1 MDFWLACGHL
11 MKARVVAAFLFVLAA
26 AASAWLLRRPGEP
39 VYHGHP
45 VSYWIEPWQHHG
57 MEPAENIAA
66 AFSEM
71 DERAVRWLAAQLNW
85 RPSGLKA
92 TLNHLVAQ
100 VVSAK
105 FFNDLPDRRE
115 VAAMGLG
122 RLGPRAISAVPALEA
137 VFQHAAEPRARSARA
152 AALGALIRIRRE
164 PLEPYLEKLRDPS
177 ASDWRMYAIAMWH
190 QGTNGAPAVPHLVRT
205 LEQPVQEGI
214 IPTAVNTL
222 AAIHSQPELT
232 VPALTRQ
239 LDHSNQLVRG
249 NAIRGL
255 ALFGTAAK
263 PAWPALTARLQ
274 DPVVMVRVAA
284 TNALRQIDAAAARQ
298 LGVN

>member
-1 MDFWLACGHL
+1 
-11 MKARVVAAFLFVLAA
+11 
-26 AASAWLLRRPGEP
+26 
-39 VYHGHP
+39 
-45 VSYWIEPWQHHG
+45 

-92 TLNHLVAQ
+92 TLNNMVARII
-100 VVSAK
+100 SAK
-105 FFNDLPDRRE
+105 FFNDEPDRRE

-122 RLGPRAISAVPALEA
+122 QLGPRAVSAVPSLEA
-137 VFQHAAEPRARSARA
+137 VFQHAAEPRAWSARA

-177 ASDWRMYAIAMWH
+177 ASDWQMYATAMWH
-190 QGTNGAPAVPHLVRT
+190 LGTNGAPAVPHLVRA
-205 LEQPVQEGI
+205 LEQPAHEGI
-214 IPTAVNTL
+214 IQTTVNTL

-263 PAWPALTARLQ
+263 PAWPGLTSRLQ
-274 DPVVMVRVAA
+274 DSAVMVRVAA
-284 TNALRQIDAAAARQ
+284 TNALRQVDAAAARQ